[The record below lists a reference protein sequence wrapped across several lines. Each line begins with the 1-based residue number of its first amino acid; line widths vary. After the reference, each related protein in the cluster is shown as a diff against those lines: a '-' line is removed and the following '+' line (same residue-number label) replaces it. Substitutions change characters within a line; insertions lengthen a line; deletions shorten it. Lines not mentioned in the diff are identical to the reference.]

1 MVRVVDLKGRK
12 VHKVKINDD
21 TFDFIADTIS
31 NFLYP
36 QLEREFRKYVGNERS
51 KELAEKYAGEEN
63 ARKLLEI
70 ALEMFDIGEMET
82 ETEREK
88 NYRSSEA
95 FRKYFA

>member
-36 QLEREFRKYVGNERS
+36 QLEREFRKYVGNEKS

-63 ARKLLEI
+63 TRKLLQL
-70 ALEMFDIGEMET
+70 ALDMYDIGQLET
-82 ETEREK
+82 ETERKK

-95 FRKYFA
+95 FRKYFD